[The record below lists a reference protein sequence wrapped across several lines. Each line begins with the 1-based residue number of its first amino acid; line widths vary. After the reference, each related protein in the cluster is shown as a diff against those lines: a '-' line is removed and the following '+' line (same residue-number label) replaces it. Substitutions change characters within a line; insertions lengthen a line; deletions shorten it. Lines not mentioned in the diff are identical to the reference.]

1 MEVRSAIVRH
11 QNNPR
16 ARRKGRGFFPC
27 LMTRAA
33 LALCVLLPASLPAS
47 ASDYHISYLWH
58 PDLATVEAYKR
69 KVAGL
74 LGRDMAKRLRVVRGQ
89 DNYGLVY
96 PRRGG
101 LESANTVAARHT
113 RLLGVKKLEPASAI
127 PAADWRDALAAA
139 SAPSSAPPASAAE
152 QPPAP
157 AAADLKPSGNAALS
171 ALGEKVESYIK
182 GLRRKRIIQ
191 SDERT
196 AWSVY
201 DFTSGEKLVSINEE
215 VPMSAASMIKPFVA
229 LAWLHEAEAGR
240 KAYGAEEKRRMENM
254 IRDSGN
260 ISTSRFM
267 RDLGG
272 PGAVQRLLKSN
283 YPGIFQ
289 QTSMVEY
296 IPANGRTYRNR
307 ASARDYSRFLYAVW
321 KDEVKGSAEIKRLMG
336 LSKPNRLYTSVPEV
350 PEDTEVMDKTGSTAR
365 LCGDMGI
372 MVARDA
378 DGNAYP
384 YIIVGIIEKSRP
396 ASGYAGWMRSRGNV
410 IRAVSGMVYEEL
422 SAAHGFGPAAVAAR
436 GGEDGG
442 AEEEGSGGS

>member
-1 MEVRSAIVRH
+1 MSLRIKKAV
-11 QNNPR
+11 
-16 ARRKGRGFFPC
+16 
-27 LMTRAA
+27 
-33 LALCVLLPASLPAS
+33 LALCVFFPAGLQAS
-47 ASDYHISYLWH
+47 AADYHISYLWH
-58 PDLATVEAYKR
+58 PDLATVEAYKK
-69 KVAGL
+69 KVAGQ
-74 LGRDMAKRLRVVRGQ
+74 LGLDMSKRLRVVRGQ

-96 PRRGG
+96 PRKGG
-101 LESANTVAARHT
+101 LESARTVAARHS
-113 RLLGVKKLEPASAI
+113 RLLAARGLDAAVAVPAS
-127 PAADWRDALAAA
+127 DWRDALAALPVA
-139 SAPSSAPPASAAE
+139 AEPAAPSAPAASAASL
-152 QPPAP
+152 PAK
-157 AAADLKPSGNAALS
+157 KPSALS
-171 ALGEKVESYIK
+171 GLGDKVESYIK
-182 GLRRKRIIQ
+182 GLRRKRIVQ

-240 KAYGAEEKRRMENM
+240 KNYGAEERRRMENM

-260 ISTSRFM
+260 VSTSRFM

-272 PGAVQRLLKSN
+272 PAAVQRLLKSN

-289 QTSMVEY
+289 QISIVEY

-384 YIIVGIIEKSRP
+384 YIIVGMIEKSRP

-422 SAAHGFGPAAVAAR
+422 SAAHGFGPASVAAS
-436 GGEDGG
+436 GGEDGAG
-442 AEEEGSGGS
+442 PDADAGGS

>member
-1 MEVRSAIVRH
+1 MVKTAFSLLLLLSA
-11 QNNPR
+11 
-16 ARRKGRGFFPC
+16 C
-27 LMTRAA
+27 
-33 LALCVLLPASLPAS
+33 LPAE
-47 ASDYHISYLWH
+47 ASDYHVSYLWH
-58 PDLATVEAYKR
+58 PDLASVEAYR
-69 KVAGL
+69 DKVAGL
-74 LGRDMAKRLRVVRGQ
+74 LGSDMARRLRVVKGQ

-96 PRRGG
+96 PRKGG
-101 LESANTVAARHT
+101 LESATTVAARHS
-113 RLLGVKKLEPASAI
+113 RLLAVKNMEPASAI

-139 SAPSSAPPASAAE
+139 PAPPAAPAAQPSPE
-152 QPPAP
+152 AARPPAP
-157 AAADLKPSGNAALS
+157 PAAQAPAPAPLKTSKNAALS
-171 ALGEKVESYIK
+171 ALGDKVESYIK

-229 LAWLHEAEAGR
+229 LAWLHEAGAGR
-240 KAYGAEEKRRMENM
+240 KAYGPEEKRRMENM

-260 ISTSRFM
+260 VSTSRFM

-272 PGAVQRLLKSN
+272 PAAVQRLLRSN

-289 QTSMVEY
+289 QTSIVEY

-321 KDEVKGSAEIKRLMG
+321 KDEVKGSPEIKRLMG

-372 MVARDA
+372 IVARDA

-384 YIIVGIIEKSRP
+384 YIIVGVIEKSRP

-436 GGEDGG
+436 GGEAA
-442 AEEEGSGGS
+442 AEADADAGGS